1 MKQGRLF
8 KREKPTLLAKGKE
21 ADSSNVAL
29 ARVILSDPVKYAGLQ
44 VERAKRVIAKADNR
58 V

>member
-8 KREKPTLLAKGKE
+8 KRDKPTLPAKGKE

-29 ARVILSDPVKYAGLQ
+29 ARVILADPVKYDGLQ
-44 VERAKRVIAKADNR
+44 LVWAKRVIAKADNR

>member
-1 MKQGRLF
+1 MSQQRLF
-8 KREKPTLLAKGKE
+8 KRDKPTLLAKGKE

-44 VERAKRVIAKADNR
+44 VVWAELVLAKVKQK